1 MPQLEVRKE
10 ERGKTSH
17 TMSPV
22 APSYTPTSLDV
33 LTPVQRKALNETED
47 RYNEALIT
55 LSKI

>member
-1 MPQLEVRKE
+1 
-10 ERGKTSH
+10 
-17 TMSPV
+17 V